1 MRLYFKKKP
10 IHLNLTQFKPVN
22 TTEKKLYTN
31 EGIYEIRDNKI
42 YNLDILDKE
51 IEELIIYDNHLILDN
66 SEINL
71 VLCFRIPNFFIEK
84 TIKKSIYTLDNI
96 DLVIEKENNL
106 QDEMYFEIKNKTDL
120 EKLSTFLSAI
130 K

>member
-10 IHLNLTQFKPVN
+10 IHLNLKQFKPVDI
-22 TTEKKLYTN
+22 TEKKIFTN
-31 EGIYEIRDNKI
+31 EGIYEIRDNKF

-51 IEELIIYDNHLILDN
+51 IEELIVDNNDLILDN

-71 VLCFRIPNFFIEK
+71 VQCFRIPNFFIEK
-84 TIKKSIYTLDNI
+84 TIKKSIYTLEDIN
-96 DLVIEKENNL
+96 LVIEKETDL
-106 QDEMYFEIKNKTDL
+106 QDEIYFEIKDKTDL